1 MVSDKIHTHKRKNS
15 HLFNEQSTSGSSLR
29 TDYDISMDN
38 MELENM
44 GPPAIGRT
52 TSIPNVNIE
61 HADSS
66 RFDLENQNLSLP
78 ESEQPLS
85 WDTWYLTRKYGEN
98 RRVRVGA
105 MLIAAIIILYAL
117 ITAFLSSSSGRNVN
131 NGSANNGKTDSSPG
145 RVKPEK
151 SFDIEDVMKG
161 NLMIDKKNFHF
172 IDPPYKFHSH
182 DMDPGLYMT
191 TVTNDDGTKF
201 YAKQLFDSEFIK
213 DLGPNKFVYNDNE
226 YTIDSIK
233 ISYSL
238 EKLLFATDKI
248 DDYRHSSTANYWIKD
263 TVTSTIRPISP
274 YFDAGVPVRI
284 SYAYFSPGYN
294 FIYFVM
300 DNNLYFQ
307 DVNGEHA
314 PVKVTSDGSTDI
326 INAKTDWV
334 YEEEVLADDKAIW
347 WAPDDSKFIFAKFN
361 DTDVDSYS
369 FPRYTTNQQYNPITS
384 IKYPTPGRSN
394 PTVELFYYSIGDS
407 TIYNVNLDQ
416 KHLEEVILYDAKWI
430 GPENF
435 LFKITDRFS
444 KELHVKVF
452 NTESVE
458 LLNTRDIDA
467 HDFKGWIEKT
477 KSICIIPP
485 NEERYRHNYGYIDVH
500 HDNDGFSHLF
510 YYDSPQASKGKQLT
524 HGNWEITGSGVI
536 GFDYETDTIYFTA
549 NRYNTFSQNLFGVK
563 LDSNPS
569 DELITLQDPTIK
581 HSYYDYETSSSTR
594 YALMEYLGPSLPF
607 YAVGTFTS
615 ILSLETAK
623 KNAALILT
631 NSERR
636 NKLEEA
642 YELPTTS
649 YKTVQME
656 DGVEIDYIEIKP
668 AKINPKRKY
677 PLLVN
682 VYGGPGSL
690 TFSAKCGTSLEQAVS
705 SSLDAIVLQIEPRG
719 TGGKGWNFRSWASE
733 SLGHWEPR
741 DITAV
746 TKKFIH
752 ENSQHIDRERVAIWG
767 WSYGGFTTL
776 KTIEF
781 DKGATFKYAIAVAP
795 VTNWLF
801 YDSIYTERY
810 MGDVGTN
817 IDKYLESSRV
827 NDIGSFKAV
836 KRFML
841 LHGTADDNV
850 HIQNTYEFVDRLN
863 VADVRNYDMH
873 IFPDS
878 DHSIKY
884 HNAQSTVYKKL
895 YYWLEEAF
903 NGVLDNVEH

>member
-1 MVSDKIHTHKRKNS
+1 MASDKIHTHKRKNS

-44 GPPAIGRT
+44 GPPGIGRT
-52 TSIPNVNIE
+52 TSIPNVHSESIN
-61 HADSS
+61 SS
-66 RFDLENQNLSLP
+66 HIDLENQNLSVP
-78 ESEQPLS
+78 QSEQPLS

-98 RRVRVGA
+98 RRVRTGA
-105 MLIAAIIILYAL
+105 LLIGALIILYVF
-117 ITAFLSSSSGRNVN
+117 ITAFMTVSSGKNAD
-131 NGSANNGKTDSSPG
+131 NGSTNNGKTGNSPSK
-145 RVKPEK
+145 VKPEK
-151 SFDIEDVMKG
+151 GFDIEDVMKG

-172 IDPPYKFHSH
+172 IDPPYRFHNH
-182 DMDPGLYMT
+182 DLDPGLYMT
-191 TVTNDDGTKF
+191 TVTNDEGTKF
-201 YAKQLFDSEFIK
+201 YAKQLFDDEFVK
-213 DLGPNKFVYNDNE
+213 DLGSNKFVYHNNE
-226 YTIDSIK
+226 YTVDTIK

-263 TVTSTIRPISP
+263 TVTNTIRPISP
-274 YFDAGVPVRI
+274 YYDAGVPVRI

-314 PVKVTSDGSTDI
+314 PVKVSSDGSADI
-326 INAKTDWV
+326 MNAKTDWV
-334 YEEEVLADDKAIW
+334 YEEEVLADDRAIW
-347 WAPDDSKFIFAKFN
+347 WAPDDSKFIFARFN
-361 DTDVDSYS
+361 DTDVDSYI
-369 FPRYTTNQQYNPITS
+369 FPKYTTNQQYNPMTS

-407 TIYNVNLDQ
+407 MIYNVNMDRQHLD
-416 KHLEEVILYDAKWI
+416 EIILYDGEWI

-444 KELHVKVF
+444 KELHVKTF
-452 NTESVE
+452 NTQSVE
-458 LLNTRDIDA
+458 LLNTRDLNVY
-467 HDFKGWIEKT
+467 DFKGWFEKT
-477 KSICIIPP
+477 KDICVIPP
-485 NEERYRHNYGYIDVH
+485 NEEKYRHNYGYIDVH
-500 HDNDGFSHLF
+500 HDNDGFNHLF
-510 YYDSPQASKGKQLT
+510 YYDSPQASTGKQLT
-524 HGNWEITGSGVI
+524 HGNWEVTGSGVV

-549 NRYNTFSQNLFGVK
+549 NRYNTFSQNIFGVK
-563 LDSNPS
+563 LDAKRD
-569 DELITLQDPTIK
+569 DELIALQDPTVK
-581 HSYYDYETSSSTR
+581 YSYYDYETSSSTR

-607 YAVGTFTS
+607 YAVGTFTD
-615 ILSLETAK
+615 ILSLKSAK

-631 NSERR
+631 NNERR
-636 NKLEEA
+636 NKIEGA

-649 YKTVQME
+649 YKTVKMD

-668 AKINPKRKY
+668 ASMNPKRKY

-682 VYGGPGSL
+682 VYGGPGSQ
-690 TFSAKCGTSLEQAVS
+690 TFSAKCGTSLEQAVTS
-705 SSLDAIVLQIEPRG
+705 GLDAIVLQIEPRG
-719 TGGKGWNFRSWASE
+719 TGGKGWQFRSWASE

-741 DITAV
+741 DITEV

-752 ENSQHIDRERVAIWG
+752 ENSPHIDHERVAIWG

-781 DKGATFKYAIAVAP
+781 DKGEIFKYAMAVAP

-810 MGDVGTN
+810 MGDVNTN

-827 NDIGSFKAV
+827 NDIGSFKNV
-836 KRFML
+836 RRFML

-863 VADVRNYDMH
+863 VAGIRNYDMH

-903 NGVLDNVEH
+903 NGRLDDIEH